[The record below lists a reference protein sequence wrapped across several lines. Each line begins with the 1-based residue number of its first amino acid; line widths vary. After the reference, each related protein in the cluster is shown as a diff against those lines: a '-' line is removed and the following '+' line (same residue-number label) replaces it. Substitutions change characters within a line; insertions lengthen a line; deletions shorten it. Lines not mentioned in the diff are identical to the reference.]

1 MAKQMQYAICR
12 PAANSLHRAADTLE
26 QHGLHWLKFG
36 NEYFCHSADPAT
48 SVEWSKVEAADVGLT
63 PLTRRSA
70 PSDTGSLYLVT
81 QEGRLFQRAYP
92 DVPVLFD
99 KGRYLV
105 VSLDPRGV
113 SKIVKHEGR
122 FSIRPAKKNEI
133 VFETLA
139 RPTAAAR
146 VDERIKRIVD
156 AISRDSFA
164 ATLAKLASHP
174 TRHSLTSHFQDA
186 AREMR
191 DRLQSMGYQVSF
203 QDVRMAGGNTS
214 NIIADKRGLA
224 GGTRSVTLVTA
235 HLDSVNHPAH
245 GPDDPAAPAPGADD
259 NGSGSVGVVEI
270 ARVLKDLSST
280 QDLRLI
286 LFGGE
291 EQGLFG
297 SKHYVRQL
305 PAAERALIKSVVN
318 MDMIAVLNTNSPTV
332 LLEGGDPVS
341 KNVIAGL
348 SSVAHTY
355 TKLTVNT
362 SLEPH
367 DSDHVPFI
375 GAAVPAVLTI
385 EGNDDANH
393 NIHSANDTLNHINH
407 DLALEILRMN
417 TAYVAG
423 EIGVQISLMG

>member
-1 MAKQMQYAICR
+1 MANQMQYAICC
-12 PAANSLHRAADTLE
+12 PAANSLHRAAHALE
-26 QHGLHWLKFG
+26 QHGLQWLKFG
-36 NEYFCHSADPAT
+36 NEYFCHTADPAT
-48 SVEWSKVEAADVGLT
+48 SIDWGKVGAVDVGLN
-63 PLTRRSA
+63 PLTRRSH

-99 KGRYLV
+99 KGRHLV
-105 VSLDPRGV
+105 VSLDPRDV
-113 SKIVKHEGR
+113 RKIVKHEAR
-122 FSIRPAKKNEI
+122 FSMRPAKKNEI

-139 RPTAAAR
+139 RPAVAPR
-146 VDERIKRIVD
+146 VDDRIKRIVD
-156 AISRDSFA
+156 AISRESFA
-164 ATLAKLASHP
+164 ATLVKLASHP

-191 DRLQSMGYQVSF
+191 DRLQSMAYQVSF
-203 QDVRMAGGNTS
+203 QDVRVPGGNTS

-245 GPDDPAAPAPGADD
+245 GPDDPTAPAPGADD
-259 NGSGSVGVVEI
+259 NGSGSGGVIEI
-270 ARVLKDLSST
+270 ARVLKDHSIN

-305 PAAERALIKSVVN
+305 PAAERALIRSVIN

-341 KNVIAGL
+341 KDMVARL
-348 SSVAHTY
+348 SSSAHTY

-362 SLEPH
+362 SFEPH

-375 GAAVPAVLTI
+375 EADVPAVLTI
-385 EGNDDANH
+385 EGNDEANH

-417 TAYVAG
+417 TAYVAD
-423 EIGVQISLMG
+423 EIGVETSLTR